1 MNNIKIH
8 KVKVV
13 SIVLLFFCLLACFM
27 CSPILNQSFVE
38 AKNMVEKLG
47 TLKEGLP
54 KEEADKIV
62 ESLKAAGATAV
73 AE

>member
-27 CSPILNQSFVE
+27 CSPILNQSFVIPIVG
-38 AKNMVEKLG
+38 ALLFGLLLILIQFLNNHYHDFSIFQG
-47 TLKEGLP
+47 TCDL
-54 KEEADKIV
+54 
-62 ESLKAAGATAV
+62 
-73 AE
+73 